1 MTLST
6 PFPTT
11 IPGPGASP
19 AALPPSRAP
28 ASSADAVAPPDFA
41 DCLTTASADVAASDA
56 APTANASAAPIP
68 PHLCV
73 NKTPLTGEDGT
84 PAPAAETAQLPDT
97 TPPSRPAPLPRR
109 NFPDPPDTPWPPDG
123 LSSLPLV
130 PAASAAM
137 PAAVQDA
144 SIPLAGAEPG
154 EGRFPSAVAVD
165 TLPLSVAESTAAQ
178 ADTADNPQWF
188 SAMRAHGIHPSTP
201 SADPVPA
208 TTPADA
214 PQPEATASMLPA
226 TAAVAETSAP
236 AAAVPSPDTTIVT
249 APVPAHAA
257 PAQAAAAAAPPDLLS
272 TPLPAPNVHADDFP
286 GSIASHVH
294 WLAERGIGHA
304 RIHINPRELG
314 PVDVYLTLTGDQLR
328 ADFSSAQP
336 EVRQALEHS
345 LPQLRHLL
353 DQHGLQ
359 LAHADISQ
367 RQRGQHAP
375 DAGTTNATAIE
386 TDLSQSIGDTPPLR
400 PLTTRHLLD
409 TYA

>member
-11 IPGPGASP
+11 LPGPGASP

-84 PAPAAETAQLPDT
+84 PAPAAETAPELPDT

-178 ADTADNPQWF
+178 ADNPQWF
-188 SAMRAHGIHPSTP
+188 SAMRAHGIHPPAP

-214 PQPEATASMLPA
+214 PQPEATASTLPA
-226 TAAVAETSAP
+226 TAAITETPAP
-236 AAAVPSPDTTIVT
+236 AAAVPSAESAIMT
-249 APVPAHAA
+249 APVPAYAA
-257 PAQAAAAAAPPDLLS
+257 PAQSAAAAAPPDPPS
-272 TPLPAPNVHADDFP
+272 TSLPTPNVHADDFP
-286 GSIASHVH
+286 GSIASHVY

-367 RQRGQHAP
+367 HQRGQHAP
-375 DAGTTNATAIE
+375 DAGSTNETVIE
-386 TDLSQSIGDTPPLR
+386 IDPSQSISDLPPHRSL
-400 PLTTRHLLD
+400 PTRHLLD
-409 TYA
+409 AYA